1 MQICATAGL
10 HSNQV
15 VKINFK
21 VFFYNLMGEM
31 KLENCIDNIYRHVKY
46 HDHQHKH
53 YAHDN
58 HHHHHHDDHLET
70 QCTSA
75 SVRPTTKSNAVHR
88 KFFLF
93 AAPNFPSFHR
103 CGYFVFLLFQVHNRI
118 RDDLQDRCK
127 ACSYA

>member
-1 MQICATAGL
+1 
-10 HSNQV
+10 
-15 VKINFK
+15 
-21 VFFYNLMGEM
+21 MGEM

-93 AAPNFPSFHR
+93 CTNDI
-103 CGYFVFLLFQVHNRI
+103 FLNSNVVDI
-118 RDDLQDRCK
+118 
-127 ACSYA
+127 